1 MRRGFALGN
10 LHITTTKKQSA
21 GPYKKEPTGSSRHI
35 HSVLRRKHVQY
46 FKPKCGPYARIR
58 KNPRFTELVSKR
70 QGFATLLS
78 VIVLTIFY
86 GFFMVVA
93 FNPNLIGQRLSEGS
107 YVTVGIA
114 AELFMFIFFWVLTA
128 VMREARQRRV

>member
-1 MRRGFALGN
+1 MRSTHASDATRAL
-10 LHITTTKKQSA
+10 
-21 GPYKKEPTGSSRHI
+21 P
-35 HSVLRRKHVQY
+35 
-46 FKPKCGPYARIR
+46 
-58 KNPRFTELVSKR
+58 ELVAKR

-93 FNPNLIGQRLSEGS
+93 STEVIGQRLSEGS
-107 YVTVGIA
+107 YLTVGIA

-128 VMREARQRRV
+128 VYVKRANGEFDEITEEVVRDARRR

>member
-1 MRRGFALGN
+1 MSSTSN
-10 LHITTTKKQSA
+10 QSA
-21 GPYKKEPTGSSRHI
+21 
-35 HSVLRRKHVQY
+35 V
-46 FKPKCGPYARIR
+46 YARIR

-128 VMREARQRRV
+128 VYVKRANGEFDAITEEVVRDAAKGVK

>member
-1 MRRGFALGN
+1 M
-10 LHITTTKKQSA
+10 
-21 GPYKKEPTGSSRHI
+21 SSTSSQRA
-35 HSVLRRKHVQY
+35 V
-46 FKPKCGPYARIR
+46 YARIR
-58 KNPRFTELVSKR
+58 SNPRFAELVSKR

-93 FNPNLIGQRLSEGS
+93 FTPSVIGQRLSEGS

-128 VMREARQRRV
+128 VYVKRANGDFDDITTEIIRDAAKEVK

>member
-1 MRRGFALGN
+1 MSTNASQN
-10 LHITTTKKQSA
+10 A
-21 GPYKKEPTGSSRHI
+21 
-35 HSVLRRKHVQY
+35 V
-46 FKPKCGPYARIR
+46 YARIR
-58 KNPRFTELVSKR
+58 NNPRFAELVSKR

-107 YVTVGIA
+107 YMTVGIA

-128 VMREARQRRV
+128 VYVKRANGEFDAITTEIIRDASKEVK

>member
-1 MRRGFALGN
+1 M
-10 LHITTTKKQSA
+10 
-21 GPYKKEPTGSSRHI
+21 
-35 HSVLRRKHVQY
+35 
-46 FKPKCGPYARIR
+46 YARIR
-58 KNPRFTELVSKR
+58 KNPRFAELVSKR

-107 YVTVGIA
+107 Y
-114 AELFMFIFFWVLTA
+114 
-128 VMREARQRRV
+128 

>member
-1 MRRGFALGN
+1 MSTNASQN
-10 LHITTTKKQSA
+10 A
-21 GPYKKEPTGSSRHI
+21 
-35 HSVLRRKHVQY
+35 V
-46 FKPKCGPYARIR
+46 YARIR
-58 KNPRFTELVSKR
+58 KNPRFAELVSKR

-114 AELFMFIFFWVLTA
+114 AEA
-128 VMREARQRRV
+128 VHVHLLLAAHRLLRQARQ

>member
-1 MRRGFALGN
+1 MSTNASQN
-10 LHITTTKKQSA
+10 A
-21 GPYKKEPTGSSRHI
+21 
-35 HSVLRRKHVQY
+35 V
-46 FKPKCGPYARIR
+46 YARIR
-58 KNPRFTELVSKR
+58 KNPRFAELVSKR

-78 VIVLTIFY
+78 MIVLTIFY

-128 VMREARQRRV
+128 VYVKRANGEFDAITTEIIRDASKEVK

>member
-1 MRRGFALGN
+1 MSSTSN
-10 LHITTTKKQSA
+10 QSA
-21 GPYKKEPTGSSRHI
+21 
-35 HSVLRRKHVQY
+35 V
-46 FKPKCGPYARIR
+46 YARIR
-58 KNPRFTELVSKR
+58 KNPRFAELVSKR

-93 FNPNLIGQRLSEGS
+93 FTPSVIGQRLSEGS

-128 VMREARQRRV
+128 VYVKRANGEFDDITTEIIRDAAKEVK

>member
-1 MRRGFALGN
+1 MSSTS
-10 LHITTTKKQSA
+10 HSA
-21 GPYKKEPTGSSRHI
+21 I
-35 HSVLRRKHVQY
+35 
-46 FKPKCGPYARIR
+46 YARIR
-58 KNPRFTELVSKR
+58 SNPRFQELVAKR

-78 VIVLTIFY
+78 IIVLTIFY

-93 FNPNLIGQRLSEGS
+93 FNPKLIGQRLSEGS

-128 VMREARQRRV
+128 VYVKRANGEFDEMTAEIVNDAAKGVK

>member
-1 MRRGFALGN
+1 MS
-10 LHITTTKKQSA
+10 TTASQNA
-21 GPYKKEPTGSSRHI
+21 
-35 HSVLRRKHVQY
+35 V
-46 FKPKCGPYARIR
+46 YARIR
-58 KNPRFTELVSKR
+58 KNPRFAELVSKR

-78 VIVLTIFY
+78 IIVLVIFY

-107 YVTVGIA
+107 YVTIGIA

-128 VMREARQRRV
+128 VYVKRANGEFDEITAEIVRDASKEVK